1 MVVGMI
7 LLWLNFLLNL
17 SLVGIKCLQ
26 FIIMTFPF
34 SFRTWYN
41 RGRLFCFMT
50 ILLLSQRFFL
60 SVRILMV
67 FPFGIFGN
75 EWFVLWGLGVSV
87 TIEFYGSKGLTEGK
101 FVRSSVVN
109 LKTTKQGIRLA
120 DHVLSFSKFV

>member
-1 MVVGMI
+1 
-7 LLWLNFLLNL
+7 
-17 SLVGIKCLQ
+17 
-26 FIIMTFPF
+26 
-34 SFRTWYN
+34 
-41 RGRLFCFMT
+41 
-50 ILLLSQRFFL
+50 
-60 SVRILMV
+60 MV
-67 FPFGIFGN
+67 FSFGIFGN

>member
-34 SFRTWYN
+34 SFRTSYN

-60 SVRILMV
+60 SVRILML

-75 EWFVLWGLGVSV
+75 EWFVLWGLRVSV
-87 TIEFYGSKGLTEGK
+87 TIEFYGSKGLTEVK

-109 LKTTKQGIRLA
+109 LKTTKQGIRLT
-120 DHVLSFSKFV
+120 DHILSFSKFV